1 MTGSGESS
9 VISFHRLHYG
19 KLAEGQDRR
28 VTSAA
33 GYAITRRSAGLDPAW
48 DSWLSPPRLAE
59 LRRFEPDA
67 IDIDARASGCFLART
82 VGEGVVFMRARFRPE
97 DGERGAGRLHQQ
109 AAMWL
114 GALDD
119 WKSSPAACL
128 AIAAHELRA
137 LPDLVS
143 ETEGAR
149 LNEAPLRWRAAQ
161 PDPEAVRRVIG
172 RAPWALPMMET
183 LLDGAERGGQAV
195 CEFGA
200 HDFATEAEFLSA
212 VGFVLQMLPP
222 TFPRWRDISIVSGL
236 ATPLQGLC
244 LRYTPSWRH
253 ALAAA

>member
-1 MTGSGESS
+1 MTASGETS

-19 KLAEGQDRR
+19 KLAEGEDRR
-28 VTSAA
+28 VTTAG
-33 GYAITRRSAGLDPAW
+33 GYAITRRSAGLDPGW
-48 DSWLSPPRLAE
+48 DSWLSPPRLAD

-67 IDIDARASGCFLART
+67 IDIDARAAGCFLART

-97 DGERGAGRLHQQ
+97 DGEHGAGRLHQQ

-114 GALDD
+114 GALDL

-128 AIAAHELRA
+128 AIVAHELKA
-137 LPDLVS
+137 LPDLVAEPEES
-143 ETEGAR
+143 R
-149 LNEAPLRWRAAQ
+149 LGEAPLRWRAAR
-161 PDPEAVRRVIG
+161 PDPESVGRIVA
-172 RAPWALPMMET
+172 RAPWAVPMMET

-212 VGFVLQMLPP
+212 VGFALQMLPRS
-222 TFPRWRDISIVSGL
+222 FPRWGDISIVSGL

-244 LRYTPSWRH
+244 LRYTPSWRQ
-253 ALAAA
+253 AQAAA